1 MAKLELSIIMPSYN
15 VAALIPKAIDSV
27 LQQTFDNW
35 ELIVVDDGSIDN
47 LEDVVRPYTFKDSR
61 IKLVSKLNGGL
72 SDARNFGLSHAKGSY
87 IHFFDPDDYLKD
99 YSWYESVFNNIYGS
113 SNIIDLIITGYF
125 VEEEK
130 VYETVRITERPLCI
144 PFEGKYGEKCIQH
157 VCYAW
162 NKFFRRDFLTNNKL
176 LFEKG
181 LSRIEDAEFMSRL
194 VQCKPKYQYIS
205 NGGYV
210 YVQRKEP
217 TLSKGFDA
225 NQIEISERRINMDK
239 ILIQYFNGILSSH
252 INLNNYLRTD
262 ALVSTLNR
270 LYLSIK
276 DLSPES
282 THDILESAK
291 RLLPH
296 RFTPVRKSPIK
307 TVYDYL
313 LYWSLKNSKYGLI
326 DLIQKMRLRKLL

>member
-15 VAALIPKAIDSV
+15 VAALIPTAIDSV

-47 LEDVVRPYTFKDSR
+47 LEDVVHPYTAIDSR
-61 IKLVSKLNGGL
+61 IKLISKSNGGL
-72 SDARNFGLSHAKGSY
+72 SDARNFGLSCAKGNY
-87 IHFFDPDDYLKD
+87 IHFFDPDDYLRD
-99 YSWYESVFNNIYGS
+99 YSWYESVFANIYGS

-125 VEEEK
+125 VDEEK
-130 VYETVRITERPLCI
+130 VYKTARITERPLHI
-144 PFEGKYGEKCIQH
+144 PFKGRYGETCIQH

-162 NKFFRRDFLTNNKL
+162 NKFFRREFLINNNL

-194 VQCKPKYQYIS
+194 VQCKPKCQYFT

-210 YVQRKEP
+210 YVQRTEP

-225 NQIEISERRINMDK
+225 NQIEISERRICVDK
-239 ILIQYFNGILSSH
+239 ILIQYFNGTLSPH
-252 INLNNYLRTD
+252 INLNNYLRID

-270 LYLSIK
+270 LYLSIN

-282 THDILESAK
+282 THNILESTK
-291 RLLPH
+291 RLLPR
-296 RFTPVRKSPIK
+296 RFTPVRKSAIK

-313 LYWSLKNSKYGLI
+313 LYWALKNSKYGLI
-326 DLIQKMRLRKLL
+326 DLIQQMRLRKLL